1 MKLTDLPE
9 FAKPYKKRGY
19 DVRLRGG
26 SYQLFRISSKRVE
39 GKSYPVLLQEYIGV
53 IHPDGSLKR
62 KAEPIPRSD
71 IFQEFAL
78 SDFLMKHYGRLLH
91 RSIFNTSK
99 EFSQPVISL
108 AILLY
113 IYGTISDTAISR
125 CRLTATCD
133 PEMLSR
139 ARELSAKRIERLC
152 SRIAQE
158 QAAQLGEDLAEFEML
173 MRLCVVDQLS
183 VATPPYPDQAVE
195 ILKKHGVT
203 L

>member
-1 MKLTDLPE
+1 ML
-9 FAKPYKKRGY
+9 
-19 DVRLRGG
+19 
-26 SYQLFRISSKRVE
+26 Q
-39 GKSYPVLLQEYIGV
+39 QEYIGV

-71 IFQEFAL
+71 VFQEFAL
-78 SDFLMKHYGRLLH
+78 SDFLMRHYGRLLH

-99 EFSQPVISL
+99 EFSRPAICL

-113 IYGTISDTAISR
+113 VYGTTSDTAISR
-125 CRLTATCD
+125 CRLTAACD
-133 PEMLSR
+133 LAALSR
-139 ARELSAKRIERLC
+139 TRELEAKRIQRLC

-158 QAAQLGEDLAEFEML
+158 QAALLGQDLAEFEML

-203 L
+203 P

>member
-71 IFQEFAL
+71 VFQELAL

-91 RSIFNTSK
+91 RSIFNASK